1 MKYQPDGPAVML
13 GESSSFF
20 PRQLAA
26 CWRSKG
32 MEVLLVTHGTDPI
45 TQLPDGTRVVHSGD
59 YETRFTRAV
68 TGGLINPVISRLER
82 LVPRFRQRFER
93 NTGVS
98 ADTELRLQHF
108 ASYVNAAW
116 PSVRAALAQR
126 PRFVFGHEVTTYG
139 LPTAL
144 CRGIPRIIFPW
155 GGDVFTYAESS
166 PFHFALTSFCLK
178 EVDLIVPSSTMAA
191 RHISE
196 RFKISPE
203 KVTAVSWGVDI
214 EKFRRVEGEQRRIVR
229 AKWNIKTEATV
240 VLNPRRFRP
249 DWGAFVSLDAFLQIA
264 SENSETHFI
273 LFGGH
278 NTETFTKQ
286 ARNTVAEKG
295 FSDRFTILE
304 GEASLDVCAEL
315 MSVSDVMVSLL
326 GRGDMRSASVLQ
338 AAAAGAA
345 PIISDNPEYREMERL
360 GFKAL
365 FVTPGSVE
373 DVVNAL
379 RICLNDAQRLREFVV
394 QNDEYLAKH
403 EDYSRQMDK
412 MLNLINNV
420 CERYATKVSTKSRR
434 SGGHGGPPLQ

>member
-1 MKYQPDGPAVML
+1 MKYHPDGPAVML
-13 GESSSFF
+13 GESTSFF

-26 CWRSKG
+26 CWRSKA
-32 MEVLLVTHGTDPI
+32 MEVVLVTHGPEPVA
-45 TQLPDGTRVVHSGD
+45 QLPDGTRVVHSSE

-68 TGGLINPVISRLER
+68 TGGLINPVASRLER
-82 LVPRFRQRFER
+82 LVPRFRRRFER
-93 NTGVS
+93 ITGVS
-98 ADTELRLQHF
+98 ADTELWLKHF

-178 EVDLIVPSSTMAA
+178 EVDLIIPSSTMAA

-196 RFKISPE
+196 RFKISPQ
-203 KVTAVSWGVDI
+203 KVTAVSWGVDRG
-214 EKFRRVEGEQRRIVR
+214 KFKRVEGEQRRGVR
-229 AKWNIKTEATV
+229 AKWNIKSEATV

-264 SENSETHFI
+264 SENSEAHFI
-273 LFGGH
+273 LFGGRD
-278 NTETFTKQ
+278 TERFSKQ
-286 ARNTVAEKG
+286 AQEKVAEKG
-295 FSDRFTILE
+295 LSDRFTILK
-304 GEASLDVCAEL
+304 GEASLNDCAEL

-365 FVTPGSVE
+365 FVAPGSE
-373 DVVNAL
+373 EEVVSAL
-379 RICLNDAQRLREFVV
+379 RIYLNDPARAQEFVLK
-394 QNDEYLAKH
+394 NDEYLARH
-403 EDYSRQMDK
+403 EDYSRQMDT
-412 MLNLINNV
+412 MLSLIYGV
-420 CERYATKVSTKSRR
+420 CERYSSRPAKKTR
-434 SGGHGGPPLQ
+434 TT

>member
-1 MKYQPDGPAVML
+1 MKYHPNGPAVML
-13 GESSSFF
+13 GESTSFF

-26 CWRSKG
+26 CWRAKG
-32 MEVLLVTHGTDPI
+32 MEVLLVTHGPDPS
-45 TQLPDGTRVVHSGD
+45 TQLPDGTRVVHSSE
-59 YETRFTRAV
+59 YETRVTRAV
-68 TGGLINPVISRLER
+68 TGGLINPVASRLER
-82 LVPRFRQRFER
+82 LVPRFRRRFER
-93 NTGVS
+93 ITGVS
-98 ADTELRLQHF
+98 ADTELWLQHF

-116 PSVRAALAQR
+116 PSVRAARAQK

-144 CRGIPRIIFPW
+144 CRDVPRIIFPW

-166 PFHFALTSFCLK
+166 PFHFALTSFSLK

-203 KVTAVSWGVDI
+203 KVIAVSWGVDR
-214 EKFRRVEGEQRRIVR
+214 EKFKRVEGEQRRNVR
-229 AKWNIKTEATV
+229 AKWNIKTDATV

-264 SENSETHFI
+264 SENFETHFI
-273 LFGGH
+273 LFGGS
-278 NTETFTKQ
+278 NTERFTKQ
-286 ARNTVAEKG
+286 AQDTVSEKG
-295 FSDRFTILE
+295 LSDRFTILE

-365 FVTPGSVE
+365 FVAPGSVE
-373 DVVNAL
+373 EVVNAL
-379 RICLNDAQRLREFVV
+379 RTYLNDSQRARDFVA
-394 QNDEYLAKH
+394 QNDEYLAQH
-403 EDYSRQMDK
+403 EDYSRQMDQ
-412 MLNLINNV
+412 MLNLIENV
-420 CERYATKVSTKSRR
+420 CERY
-434 SGGHGGPPLQ
+434 SGKLSKN